1 MAGQTTS
8 TPMFTSNQVAGM
20 YGISAITGAFM
31 AYEAGQMKKLAYE
44 HEAAMAEINAKQ
56 IGIEAQFVMADKYTE
71 LANTL
76 AMQNVVAAA
85 TGRAGGTVDVLAQSS
100 EAALRKEEER
110 IRLTGKAR
118 SVATMMDAA
127 SSRAAGETAA
137 QYGLLSGI
145 SSLVQGGAQ
154 AARFIQ

>member
-1 MAGQTTS
+1 MAGETTS

-31 AYEAGQMKKLAYE
+31 SYQAGQMKKMAYE

-56 IGIEAQFVMADKYTE
+56 IGIEAQFVMADKQNE

-100 EAALRKEEER
+100 EAALKKEEKR
-110 IRLTGKAR
+110 IELTGKAR
-118 SVATMMDAA
+118 SVSTMMDAA

-145 SSLVQGGAQ
+145 SSLVQGGTQ
-154 AARFIQ
+154 AARYIQ

>member
-1 MAGQTTS
+1 
-8 TPMFTSNQVAGM
+8 MFTSNQVAGM

-31 AYEAGQMKKLAYE
+31 SYQAGQMKKMAYE

-56 IGIEAQFVMADKYTE
+56 IGIEAQFVMADKQNE

-100 EAALRKEEER
+100 EAALKKEEKR
-110 IRLTGKAR
+110 IELTGKAR
-118 SVATMMDAA
+118 SVSTMMDAA

-145 SSLVQGGAQ
+145 SSLVQGGTQ
-154 AARFIQ
+154 AARYIQ